1 MANSYTDFSLA
12 FSHFKNPK
20 VQLSSEYKYQHILS
34 LEGFRR
40 ANKEITS
47 WDNYEPTPLHS
58 FDDIAEDTGVSSI
71 FYKDEYSRFT
81 LKSFKA
87 LGGAYAVANL
97 LIKKLKEEG
106 INVNSSD
113 LISGVYKDH
122 TSKHTVC
129 CATDGN
135 HGRSVAWGAQQ
146 FGCNCEIYI
155 HRNVSEGREKA
166 IANYGALVNRI
177 KGNYDDSVRIAAE
190 VAESNGYTVVS
201 DTSYEGYTDIP
212 KDVMQGYTVMVDE
225 AMKQMNDTPTHV
237 FLQGGVGGFP
247 SAVVSFLQESLD
259 CPPIFVVV
267 EPVNADCLF
276 QSAVNG
282 KPTAVHGDLDTIMA
296 GLACGEVSVLAWSI
310 LENYAPHFITITDES
325 IPKAMQLLANRIP
338 PIIAGESAIT
348 GLAGFLIACNDV
360 ELKSKLMINENSKIL
375 LFGTEGDTDEEMYE
389 QLVGKSSEQVLSRV
403 K

>member
-58 FDDIAEDTGVSSI
+58 FDDMAEDTGVSSI

-106 INVNSSD
+106 INANSSD

-122 TSKHTVC
+122 TLKHTVC

-177 KGNYDDSVRIAAE
+177 KGNYDDSVRLAAE
-190 VAESNGYTVVS
+190 VAEQNGYTVVS

-296 GLACGEVSVLAWSI
+296 GLACGEVSVLAWLI
-310 LENYAPHFITITDES
+310 LENYAPHFMTITDES
-325 IPKAMQLLANRIP
+325 IPKAMQLLANRTP

-360 ELKSKLMINENSKIL
+360 ELKSKLKINENSKIL
-375 LFGTEGDTDEEMYE
+375 FFGTEGDTDEEMYE

>member
-1 MANSYTDFSLA
+1 MANHYSEFSLS
-12 FSHFKNPK
+12 FSHFVNPK
-20 VQLSSEYKYQHILS
+20 VQLGSEYKYQDILS
-34 LEGFRR
+34 LEGFEL
-40 ANKEITS
+40 ASKEITS
-47 WDNYEPTPLHS
+47 WDNYKPTPLHS
-58 FDDIAEDTGVSSI
+58 FDDIAQETGVSSV
-71 FYKDEYSRFT
+71 FYKDENTRFN

-97 LIKKLKEEG
+97 LIKKLKDEG
-106 INVNSSD
+106 IKANSSD
-113 LISGVYKDH
+113 LILGTYKDY
-122 TSKHTVC
+122 TSKLTVC

-155 HRNVSEGREKA
+155 HQNVSPGREKA
-166 IANYGALVNRI
+166 IAKYGALVNRI
-177 KGNYDDSVRIAAE
+177 DGNYDESVRIAAE
-190 VAESNGYTVVS
+190 VAELNGYTVVS

-225 AMKQMNDTPTHV
+225 AMKQMNVTPTHV

-282 KPTAVHGDLDTIMA
+282 EPTPIHGDLDTIMA

-310 LENYAPHFITITDES
+310 LESHVTHFMSITDES
-325 IPKAMQLLANRIP
+325 VPKTMQLLANRKT
-338 PIIAGESAIT
+338 PIVAGESAIT
-348 GLAGFLIACNDV
+348 GLAGYLIACNDSD
-360 ELKSKLMINENSKIL
+360 LKSKLMINENSKVL
-375 LFGTEGDTDEEMYE
+375 FFGTEGDTDEEMYE
-389 QLVGKSSEQVLSRV
+389 QLVGRSSEQVLNSL
-403 K
+403 

>member
-1 MANSYTDFSLA
+1 MANRYSEFSLS
-12 FSHFKNPK
+12 FSHFVNPK
-20 VQLSSEYKYQHILS
+20 VQLGSEYKYQDILS
-34 LEGFRR
+34 LEGFEL
-40 ANKEITS
+40 ASKEITS
-47 WDNYEPTPLHS
+47 WDNYKPTPLHS
-58 FDDIAEDTGVSSI
+58 FDDIAQETGVSSV
-71 FYKDEYSRFT
+71 FYKDENTRFN

-97 LIKKLKEEG
+97 LIKKLKDEG
-106 INVNSSD
+106 IKANSSD
-113 LISGVYKDH
+113 LILGTYKDY
-122 TSKHTVC
+122 TSKLTVC

-155 HRNVSEGREKA
+155 HQNVSPGREKA
-166 IANYGALVNRI
+166 IAKYGALVNRI
-177 KGNYDDSVRIAAE
+177 DGNYDESVRIAAE
-190 VAESNGYTVVS
+190 VAELNGYTVVS

-225 AMKQMNDTPTHV
+225 AMKQMNVTPTHV

-282 KPTAVHGDLDTIMA
+282 EPTPIHGDLDTIMA
-296 GLACGEVSVLAWSI
+296 GLACGEVSVLAWLI
-310 LENYAPHFITITDES
+310 LESHVTHFMSITDES
-325 IPKAMQLLANRIP
+325 VPKAMQLLANRKT
-338 PIIAGESAIT
+338 PIVAGESAIT
-348 GLAGFLIACNDV
+348 GLAGYLIACNDSD
-360 ELKSKLMINENSKIL
+360 LKSKLMINENSKVL
-375 LFGTEGDTDEEMYE
+375 FFGTEGDTDEEMYE
-389 QLVGKSSEQVLSRV
+389 QLVGRSSEQVLNSL
-403 K
+403 

>member
-1 MANSYTDFSLA
+1 MANRYSEFSLS
-12 FSHFKNPK
+12 FSHFVNPK
-20 VQLSSEYKYQHILS
+20 VQLGSEYKYQDILS
-34 LEGFRR
+34 LEGFEL
-40 ANKEITS
+40 ASKEITS
-47 WDNYEPTPLHS
+47 WDNYKPTPLHS
-58 FDDIAEDTGVSSI
+58 FDDIAQETGVSSV
-71 FYKDEYSRFT
+71 FYKDENTRFN

-97 LIKKLKEEG
+97 LIKKLKDEG
-106 INVNSSD
+106 IKANSSD
-113 LISGVYKDH
+113 LILGTYKDY
-122 TSKHTVC
+122 TSKLTVC

-155 HRNVSEGREKA
+155 HQNVSPGREKA
-166 IANYGALVNRI
+166 IAKYGALVNRI
-177 KGNYDDSVRIAAE
+177 DGNYDESVRIAAK

-225 AMKQMNDTPTHV
+225 AMKQMNVTPTHV

-282 KPTAVHGDLDTIMA
+282 EPTPIHGDLDTIMA

-310 LENYAPHFITITDES
+310 LESHVTHFMSITDES
-325 IPKAMQLLANRIP
+325 VPKAMQLLANRKT
-338 PIIAGESAIT
+338 PIVAGESAIT
-348 GLAGFLIACNDV
+348 GLAGYLIACNDSD
-360 ELKSKLMINENSKIL
+360 LKSKLMINENSKVL
-375 LFGTEGDTDEEMYE
+375 FFGTEGDTDEEMYE
-389 QLVGKSSEQVLSRV
+389 QLVGRSSEQVLNSL
-403 K
+403 

>member
-1 MANSYTDFSLA
+1 MANSYTDFSLS
-12 FSHFKNPK
+12 FSHFKNTK
-20 VQLSSEYKYQHILS
+20 VQLGSGYKHHDILS
-34 LEGFRR
+34 LEGFRL

-58 FDDIAEDTGVSSI
+58 FDDMAEDTGVSSI

-106 INVNSSD
+106 INANSSD

-177 KGNYDDSVRIAAE
+177 KGNYDDSVRLAAE
-190 VAESNGYTVVS
+190 VAEQNGYTVVS

-310 LENYAPHFITITDES
+310 LENYAPHFMTITDES
-325 IPKAMQLLANRIP
+325 IPKAMQLLANRTP

-348 GLAGFLIACNDV
+348 GLAGFLIACNDG

-375 LFGTEGDTDEEMYE
+375 FFGTEGDTDEEMYE

>member
-1 MANSYTDFSLA
+1 MANRYSEFSLS
-12 FSHFKNPK
+12 FSHFVNPK
-20 VQLSSEYKYQHILS
+20 VQLGSEYKYQDILS
-34 LEGFRR
+34 LEGFEL
-40 ANKEITS
+40 ASKEITS
-47 WDNYEPTPLHS
+47 WDNYKPTPLHS
-58 FDDIAEDTGVSSI
+58 FDDIAQETGVSSV
-71 FYKDEYSRFT
+71 FYKDENTRFN

-97 LIKKLKEEG
+97 LIKKLKDEG
-106 INVNSSD
+106 IKANSSD
-113 LISGVYKDH
+113 LILGTYKDY
-122 TSKHTVC
+122 TSKLTVC

-155 HRNVSEGREKA
+155 HQKVSPGREKA
-166 IANYGALVNRI
+166 IAKYGALVNRI
-177 KGNYDDSVRIAAE
+177 DGNYDESVRIAAE
-190 VAESNGYTVVS
+190 VAELNGYTVVS

-225 AMKQMNDTPTHV
+225 AMKQMNVTPTHV

-282 KPTAVHGDLDTIMA
+282 EPTPIHGDLDTIMA

-310 LENYAPHFITITDES
+310 LESHVTHFMSITDES
-325 IPKAMQLLANRIP
+325 VPKAMQLLANRKT
-338 PIIAGESAIT
+338 PIVAGESAIT
-348 GLAGFLIACNDV
+348 GLAGYLIACNDSD
-360 ELKSKLMINENSKIL
+360 LKSKLMINENSKVL
-375 LFGTEGDTDEEMYE
+375 FFGTEGDTDEEMYE
-389 QLVGKSSEQVLSRV
+389 QLVGRSSEQVLNSL
-403 K
+403 

>member
-1 MANSYTDFSLA
+1 MVNSYTDFSLS

-58 FDDIAEDTGVSSI
+58 FDDMAEDTGVSSI

-106 INVNSSD
+106 INANSSD

-310 LENYAPHFITITDES
+310 LENYAPHFMTITDES
-325 IPKAMQLLANRIP
+325 IPKVMQLLANRTP

-348 GLAGFLIACNDV
+348 GLAGFLIACNDG

-375 LFGTEGDTDEEMYE
+375 FFGTEGDTDEEMYE

>member
-1 MANSYTDFSLA
+1 MANSYTDFSLS
-12 FSHFKNPK
+12 FSHFKNTK
-20 VQLSSEYKYQHILS
+20 VQLDSGYKHHDILS
-34 LEGFRR
+34 LEGFRL

-47 WDNYEPTPLHS
+47 WDNYKPTPLHS
-58 FDDIAEDTGVSSI
+58 FNDLANETGVSSI
-71 FYKDEYSRFT
+71 FYKDESPRFS

-97 LIKKLKEEG
+97 LIEKLKEEG
-106 INVNSSD
+106 INANSSD
-113 LISGVYKDH
+113 LISRVYKDH

-282 KPTAVHGDLDTIMA
+282 KPTAVHGDLNTIMA

-310 LENYAPHFITITDES
+310 LENYAPHFMTITDES
-325 IPKAMQLLANRIP
+325 IPKAMQLLANRTP

-360 ELKSKLMINENSKIL
+360 ELKSKLKINENSKIL
-375 LFGTEGDTDEEMYE
+375 FFGTEGDTDEEMYE

>member
-1 MANSYTDFSLA
+1 MPNSYSDFALS
-12 FSHFKNPK
+12 FSHILNPK
-20 VQLSSEYKYQHILS
+20 VQSGAHYEHQDILS
-34 LEGFRR
+34 LEGFKL

-47 WDNYEPTPLHS
+47 WDNYKPTPLHS
-58 FDDIAEDTGVSSI
+58 FDDMAEGTGVASI
-71 FYKDEYSRFT
+71 FYKDENPRFT

-97 LIKKLKEEG
+97 LIQKLKEEG
-106 INVNSSD
+106 INANSSD
-113 LISGVYKDH
+113 LIKGTYRNK
-122 TSKHTVC
+122 TSELTVC

-155 HRNVSEGREKA
+155 HRNVSPGREKA
-166 IANYGALVNRI
+166 IAKYGAVVNRI

-190 VAESNGYTVVS
+190 VADSNGYTVVS

-225 AMKQMNDTPTHV
+225 AMKQMSDVPTHV

-247 SAVVSFLQESLD
+247 AAMVSFLQESLE

-276 QSAVNG
+276 QSAANG
-282 KPTAVHGDLDTIMA
+282 EPTAVHGDLDTIMA

-310 LENYAPHFITITDES
+310 LESHVPHFMSITDES
-325 IPKAMQLLANRIP
+325 IPKAMQLLANRET
-338 PIIAGESAIT
+338 PIVAGESAIT
-348 GLAGFLIACNDV
+348 GLGWIFNCL
-360 ELKSKLMINENSKIL
+360 
-375 LFGTEGDTDEEMYE
+375 
-389 QLVGKSSEQVLSRV
+389 
-403 K
+403 

>member
-1 MANSYTDFSLA
+1 MVNSYRDFLLS
-12 FSHFKNPK
+12 FSHFKNPGAK
-20 VQLSSEYKYQHILS
+20 SFEYKHQHILS
-34 LEGFRR
+34 LEGFRK

-47 WDNYEPTPLHS
+47 WDNYKPTPLYS
-58 FDDIAEDTGVSSI
+58 FSDMAKDTGVTSI
-71 FYKDEYSRFT
+71 LYKDENPRFS

-97 LIKKLKEEG
+97 LIKKLKELG
-106 INVNSSD
+106 IDANSSD
-113 LISGVYKDH
+113 LISGIYKDE
-122 TSKHTVC
+122 TSKFTVC

-166 IANYGALVNRI
+166 IAKYGAVVNRI
-177 KGNYDDSVRIAAE
+177 KGNYDDSVRVAAE
-190 VAESNGYTVVS
+190 VAESNNYTVVS

-225 AMKQMNDTPTHV
+225 TLKQMDDIPTHV

-247 SAVVSFLQESLD
+247 AAVVSFLVESLE
-259 CPPIFVVV
+259 CPPIFIVV

-276 QSAVNG
+276 KSAVNG
-282 KPTAVHGDLDTIMA
+282 EPTAIHGDLDTIMA

-310 LENYAPHFITITDES
+310 LESYTSHFMTITDES
-325 IPKAMQLLANRIP
+325 IPKTMQMLANRQIP
-338 PIIAGESAIT
+338 IVAGESAVT
-348 GLAGFLIACNDV
+348 GLAGFLIACNDSD
-360 ELKSKLMINENSKIL
+360 LKSKLMINENSKIL
-375 LFGTEGDTDEEMYE
+375 FFGTEGDTDEKMYE
-389 QLVGKSSEQVLSRV
+389 QLVGRSSEQVLSAL
-403 K
+403 

>member
-1 MANSYTDFSLA
+1 MANRYSEFSLS
-12 FSHFKNPK
+12 FSHFVNPK
-20 VQLSSEYKYQHILS
+20 VQLGSEYKYQDILS
-34 LEGFRR
+34 LEGFEL
-40 ANKEITS
+40 ASKEITS
-47 WDNYEPTPLHS
+47 WDNYKPTPLHS
-58 FDDIAEDTGVSSI
+58 FDDIAQETGVSSV
-71 FYKDEYSRFT
+71 FYKDENTRFN

-97 LIKKLKEEG
+97 LIKKLKDEG
-106 INVNSSD
+106 IKANSSD
-113 LISGVYKDH
+113 LILGTYKDY
-122 TSKHTVC
+122 TSKLTVC

-155 HRNVSEGREKA
+155 HQNVSPGREKA
-166 IANYGALVNRI
+166 IAKYGALVNRI
-177 KGNYDDSVRIAAE
+177 DGNYDESVRIAAK

-276 QSAVNG
+276 QSAANG
-282 KPTAVHGDLDTIMA
+282 EPTPIHGDLDTIMA

-310 LENYAPHFITITDES
+310 LESHVTHFMSITDES
-325 IPKAMQLLANRIP
+325 VPKAMQLLANRKT
-338 PIIAGESAIT
+338 PIVAGESAIT
-348 GLAGFLIACNDV
+348 GLAGYLIACNDSD
-360 ELKSKLMINENSKIL
+360 LKSKLMINENSKVL
-375 LFGTEGDTDEEMYE
+375 FFGTEGDTDEEMYE
-389 QLVGKSSEQVLSRV
+389 QLVGRSSEQVLNSL
-403 K
+403 

>member
-1 MANSYTDFSLA
+1 MANRYSEFSLS
-12 FSHFKNPK
+12 FSHFVNPK
-20 VQLSSEYKYQHILS
+20 VQLGSEYIHQDILS
-34 LEGFRR
+34 LEGFEL
-40 ANKEITS
+40 ANREITS
-47 WDNYEPTPLHS
+47 WDNYQPTPLHS
-58 FDDIAEDTGVSSI
+58 FDDIAQETGVSSV
-71 FYKDEYSRFT
+71 FYKDENTRFN

-97 LIKKLKEEG
+97 LIKKLKDEG
-106 INVNSSD
+106 IKANSSD
-113 LISGVYKDH
+113 LILGAYKDY
-122 TSKHTVC
+122 TSKLTVC

-155 HRNVSEGREKA
+155 HQNVSPGREKA
-166 IANYGALVNRI
+166 IAKYGALVNRI
-177 KGNYDDSVRIAAE
+177 DGNYDESVRIAAE
-190 VAESNGYTVVS
+190 VAELNGYTVVS
-201 DTSYEGYTDIP
+201 DTSYEGYIDIP

-259 CPPIFVVV
+259 YPPIFVVV

-282 KPTAVHGDLDTIMA
+282 EPTPIHGDLDTIMA

-310 LENYAPHFITITDES
+310 LESHVTHFMSITDES
-325 IPKAMQLLANRIP
+325 IPKAMQLLANRKT
-338 PIIAGESAIT
+338 PIVAGESAVT
-348 GLAGFLIACNDV
+348 GLAGYLIACNDSD
-360 ELKSKLMINENSKIL
+360 LKSKLMINENSKVL
-375 LFGTEGDTDEEMYE
+375 FFGTEGDTDEEMYE
-389 QLVGKSSEQVLSRV
+389 QLVGRSSEQVLNSL
-403 K
+403 

>member
-1 MANSYTDFSLA
+1 MVNSYSDFLLS
-12 FSHFKNPK
+12 FSHFKNLGAK
-20 VQLSSEYKYQHILS
+20 SFEYKHQHILS
-34 LEGFRR
+34 LEGFRK

-47 WDNYEPTPLHS
+47 WDNYKPTPLYS
-58 FDDIAEDTGVSSI
+58 FSDMAKDTGVTSI
-71 FYKDEYSRFT
+71 LYKDENPRFS

-97 LIKKLKEEG
+97 LIKKLKELG
-106 INVNSSD
+106 IDANSSD
-113 LISGVYKDH
+113 LISGIYKDE
-122 TSKHTVC
+122 TSKFTVC

-166 IANYGALVNRI
+166 IAKYGAVVNRI
-177 KGNYDDSVRIAAE
+177 KGNYDDSVRVAAE
-190 VAESNGYTVVS
+190 VAESNNYTVVS

-225 AMKQMNDTPTHV
+225 TLKQMDDIPTHV

-247 SAVVSFLQESLD
+247 AAVVSFLVESLE
-259 CPPIFVVV
+259 CPPLFIVV

-276 QSAVNG
+276 KSAVNG
-282 KPTAVHGDLDTIMA
+282 EPTAIHGDLDTIMA

-310 LENYAPHFITITDES
+310 LESYTSHFMTITDES
-325 IPKAMQLLANRIP
+325 IPKTMQLLANRQIP
-338 PIIAGESAIT
+338 IVAGESAVT
-348 GLAGFLIACNDV
+348 GLAGFLIACNDSD
-360 ELKSKLMINENSKIL
+360 LKSKLMINENSKIL
-375 LFGTEGDTDEEMYE
+375 FFGTEGDTDEKMYE
-389 QLVGKSSEQVLSRV
+389 QLVGRSSEQVLSAL
-403 K
+403 

>member
-1 MANSYTDFSLA
+1 MANRYSEFSLS
-12 FSHFKNPK
+12 FSHFVNPK
-20 VQLSSEYKYQHILS
+20 VQLGSEYKYQDILS
-34 LEGFRR
+34 LEGFEL

-47 WDNYEPTPLHS
+47 WDNYQPTPLHS
-58 FDDIAEDTGVSSI
+58 FDDIAQETGVSSV
-71 FYKDEYSRFT
+71 FYKDENTRFN

-97 LIKKLKEEG
+97 LIKKLKDEG
-106 INVNSSD
+106 IKANSSD
-113 LISGVYKDH
+113 LILGTYKDY
-122 TSKHTVC
+122 TSKLTVC

-155 HRNVSEGREKA
+155 HQNVSPGREKA
-166 IANYGALVNRI
+166 IAKYGALVNRI
-177 KGNYDDSVRIAAE
+177 DGNYDESVRIAAE
-190 VAESNGYTVVS
+190 VAELNGYTVVS

-225 AMKQMNDTPTHV
+225 AMKQMNVTPTHV

-282 KPTAVHGDLDTIMA
+282 EPTPIHGDLDTIMA

-310 LENYAPHFITITDES
+310 LESHVTHFMSITDES
-325 IPKAMQLLANRIP
+325 VPKAMQLLANRKT
-338 PIIAGESAIT
+338 PIVAGESAIT
-348 GLAGFLIACNDV
+348 GLAGYLIACNDSD
-360 ELKSKLMINENSKIL
+360 LKSKLMINENSKVL
-375 LFGTEGDTDEEMYE
+375 FFGTEGDTDEEMYE
-389 QLVGKSSEQVLSRV
+389 QLVGRSSEQVLNSL
-403 K
+403 

>member
-1 MANSYTDFSLA
+1 MANSYNDFSLS
-12 FSHFKNPK
+12 FSHFVNPNSHLGSDYEH
-20 VQLSSEYKYQHILS
+20 QDILS
-34 LEGFRR
+34 LDGFRL

-47 WDNYEPTPLHS
+47 WDNYLPTPLHS
-58 FDDIAEDTGVSSI
+58 FDDMAQDTGVSSI
-71 FYKDEYSRFT
+71 FYKDENPRFT

-106 INVNSSD
+106 INANSSD
-113 LISGVYKDH
+113 LISGKYKEY
-122 TSKHTVC
+122 TSNLTVC

-135 HGRSVAWGAQQ
+135 HGRSVAWGAEQ
-146 FGCNCEIYI
+146 FGCKCEIYI
-155 HRNVSEGREKA
+155 HRNVSQGRERA
-166 IANYGALVNRI
+166 IAKYGAIVNRI

-225 AMKQMNDTPTHV
+225 AIKQMNDMPTHV

-247 SAVVSFLQESLD
+247 AAVVSFLQESLD
-259 CPPIFVVV
+259 CPPIFIVV
-267 EPVNADCLF
+267 EPANADCLF

-282 KPTAVHGDLDTIMA
+282 EPTAVHGDLDTIMA

-310 LENYAPHFITITDES
+310 LESYVPHFMSITDES
-325 IPKAMQLLANRIP
+325 IPKAMQLLANRES
-338 PIIAGESAIT
+338 PIVAGESAIA
-348 GLAGFLIACNDV
+348 GLAGFLVACNDAN
-360 ELKSKLMINENSKIL
+360 LKSKLMINENSKIL
-375 LFGTEGDTDEEMYE
+375 FFGTEGDTDEEMYE
-389 QLVGKSSEQVLSRV
+389 QLVGKSSEEVL
-403 K
+403 KKLN

>member
-1 MANSYTDFSLA
+1 MANRYSEFSLS
-12 FSHFKNPK
+12 FSHFVNPK
-20 VQLSSEYKYQHILS
+20 VQLGSEYKYQDILS
-34 LEGFRR
+34 LEGFEL
-40 ANKEITS
+40 ASKEITS
-47 WDNYEPTPLHS
+47 WDNYKPTPLHS
-58 FDDIAEDTGVSSI
+58 FDDIAQETGVSSV
-71 FYKDEYSRFT
+71 FYKDENTRFN

-97 LIKKLKEEG
+97 LIKKLKDEG
-106 INVNSSD
+106 IKANSSD
-113 LISGVYKDH
+113 LILGTYKDY
-122 TSKHTVC
+122 TSKLTVC
-129 CATDGN
+129 YATDGN

-155 HRNVSEGREKA
+155 HQNVSPGREKA
-166 IANYGALVNRI
+166 IAKYGALVNRI
-177 KGNYDDSVRIAAE
+177 DGNYDESVRIAAE
-190 VAESNGYTVVS
+190 VAELNGYTVVS

-225 AMKQMNDTPTHV
+225 AMKQMNVTPTHV

-282 KPTAVHGDLDTIMA
+282 EPTPIHGDLDTIMA

-310 LENYAPHFITITDES
+310 LESHVTHFMSITDES
-325 IPKAMQLLANRIP
+325 VPKAMQLLANRKT
-338 PIIAGESAIT
+338 PIVAGESAIT
-348 GLAGFLIACNDV
+348 GLAGYLIACNDSD
-360 ELKSKLMINENSKIL
+360 LKSKLMINENSKVL
-375 LFGTEGDTDEEMYE
+375 FFGTEGDTDEEMYE
-389 QLVGKSSEQVLSRV
+389 QLVGRSSEQVLNSL
-403 K
+403 

>member
-1 MANSYTDFSLA
+1 MTKSYSDFSLS
-12 FSHFKNPK
+12 FSHFKNPSAK
-20 VQLSSEYKYQHILS
+20 NFDYKHQHILS
-34 LEGFRR
+34 LKGFEL

-47 WDNYEPTPLHS
+47 WDNYKPTPLHS
-58 FDDIAEDTGVSSI
+58 FSDMAKDTGVKSI
-71 FYKDEYSRFT
+71 LYKDENPRFS

-97 LIKKLKEEG
+97 LIKKLKELG
-106 INVNSSD
+106 IDANSSD
-113 LISGVYKDH
+113 LISGVYKKE
-122 TSKHTVC
+122 TSKLTVC

-155 HRNVSEGREKA
+155 HRNVSIGREKA
-166 IANYGALVNRI
+166 IAKYGALVNRI

-190 VAESNGYTVVS
+190 VAESNNYTVVS

-225 AMKQMNDTPTHV
+225 ALKQMGETPTHV

-247 SAVVSFLQESLD
+247 SAVVSFLVESLD
-259 CPPIFVVV
+259 CPPIFIVV

-282 KPTAVHGDLDTIMA
+282 EPTAVHGELDTIMA

-310 LENYAPHFITITDES
+310 LESYTSHFMTITDES
-325 IPKAMQLLANRIP
+325 IPKTMQLLANRET
-338 PIIAGESAIT
+338 PIVAGESAVT
-348 GLAGFLIACNDV
+348 GLAGFLIACNDSD
-360 ELKSKLMINENSKIL
+360 LKSKLMINENSKIL
-375 LFGTEGDTDEEMYE
+375 FFGTEGDTDEEMYE
-389 QLVGKSSEQVLSRV
+389 QLVGRSSEQVLSAP
-403 K
+403 

>member
-1 MANSYTDFSLA
+1 MANRYSEFSLS
-12 FSHFKNPK
+12 FSHFVNPK
-20 VQLSSEYKYQHILS
+20 VQLGSEYKYQDILS
-34 LEGFRR
+34 LEGFEL
-40 ANKEITS
+40 ASKEITS
-47 WDNYEPTPLHS
+47 WDNYKPTPLHS
-58 FDDIAEDTGVSSI
+58 FDDIAQETGVSSV
-71 FYKDEYSRFT
+71 FYKDENTRFN

-97 LIKKLKEEG
+97 LIKKLKDEG
-106 INVNSSD
+106 IKANSSD
-113 LISGVYKDH
+113 LILGTYKDY
-122 TSKHTVC
+122 TSKLTVC

-155 HRNVSEGREKA
+155 HQNVSPGREKA
-166 IANYGALVNRI
+166 IAKYGALVNRI
-177 KGNYDDSVRIAAE
+177 DGNYDESVRIAAK

-225 AMKQMNDTPTHV
+225 AMKQMNVTPTHV

-282 KPTAVHGDLDTIMA
+282 EPTTIHGDLDTIMA
-296 GLACGEVSVLAWSI
+296 GLACGEVSVLAWLI
-310 LENYAPHFITITDES
+310 LESHVTHFMSITDES
-325 IPKAMQLLANRIP
+325 VPKAMQLLANRKT
-338 PIIAGESAIT
+338 PIVAGESAIT
-348 GLAGFLIACNDV
+348 GLAGYLIACNDSD
-360 ELKSKLMINENSKIL
+360 LKSKLMINENSKVL
-375 LFGTEGDTDEEMYE
+375 FFGTEGDTDEEMYE
-389 QLVGKSSEQVLSRV
+389 QLVGRSSEQVLNSL
-403 K
+403 

>member
-1 MANSYTDFSLA
+1 MANRYSEFSLS
-12 FSHFKNPK
+12 FSHFVNPK
-20 VQLSSEYKYQHILS
+20 VQLGSEYKYQDILS
-34 LEGFRR
+34 LEGFEL
-40 ANKEITS
+40 ASKEITS
-47 WDNYEPTPLHS
+47 WDNYKPTPLHS
-58 FDDIAEDTGVSSI
+58 FDDIAQETGVSSV
-71 FYKDEYSRFT
+71 FYKDENTRFN

-97 LIKKLKEEG
+97 LIKKLKDEG
-106 INVNSSD
+106 IKANSSD
-113 LISGVYKDH
+113 LILGTYKDY
-122 TSKHTVC
+122 TSKLTVC

-155 HRNVSEGREKA
+155 HQNVSPGREKA
-166 IANYGALVNRI
+166 IAKYGALVNRI
-177 KGNYDDSVRIAAE
+177 DGNYDESVRIAAE

-225 AMKQMNDTPTHV
+225 AMKQMNVTPTHV

-282 KPTAVHGDLDTIMA
+282 EPTTIHGDLDTIMA

-310 LENYAPHFITITDES
+310 LESHVTHFMSITDES
-325 IPKAMQLLANRIP
+325 VPKAMQLLANRKT
-338 PIIAGESAIT
+338 PIVAGESAIT
-348 GLAGFLIACNDV
+348 GLAGYLIACNDSD
-360 ELKSKLMINENSKIL
+360 LKSKLMINENSKVL
-375 LFGTEGDTDEEMYE
+375 FFGTEGDTDEEMYE
-389 QLVGKSSEQVLSRV
+389 QLVGRSSEQVLNSL
-403 K
+403 

>member
-1 MANSYTDFSLA
+1 MANRYSEFSLS
-12 FSHFKNPK
+12 FSHFVNPK
-20 VQLSSEYKYQHILS
+20 VQLGSEYKYQDILS
-34 LEGFRR
+34 LEGFEL
-40 ANKEITS
+40 ASKEITS
-47 WDNYEPTPLHS
+47 WDNYKPTPLHS
-58 FDDIAEDTGVSSI
+58 FDDIAQETGVSSV
-71 FYKDEYSRFT
+71 FYKDENTRFN

-97 LIKKLKEEG
+97 LIKKLKDEG
-106 INVNSSD
+106 IKANSSD
-113 LISGVYKDH
+113 LILGTYKDY
-122 TSKHTVC
+122 TSKLTVC

-155 HRNVSEGREKA
+155 HQNVSPRREKA
-166 IANYGALVNRI
+166 IAKYGALVNRI
-177 KGNYDDSVRIAAE
+177 DGNYDESVRIAAE
-190 VAESNGYTVVS
+190 VAELNGYTVVS

-225 AMKQMNDTPTHV
+225 AMKQMNVTPTHV

-282 KPTAVHGDLDTIMA
+282 EPTPVHGDLDTIMA

-310 LENYAPHFITITDES
+310 LESHVTHFMSITDES
-325 IPKAMQLLANRIP
+325 VPKAMQLLANRKT
-338 PIIAGESAIT
+338 PIVAGESAIT
-348 GLAGFLIACNDV
+348 GLAGYLIACNDSD
-360 ELKSKLMINENSKIL
+360 LKSKLMINENSKVL
-375 LFGTEGDTDEEMYE
+375 FFGTEGDTDEEMYE
-389 QLVGKSSEQVLSRV
+389 QLVGRSSEQVLNSL
-403 K
+403 

>member
-1 MANSYTDFSLA
+1 MVNSYTDFSLS

-58 FDDIAEDTGVSSI
+58 FDDMAEDTGVSSI

-106 INVNSSD
+106 INANSSD

-122 TSKHTVC
+122 TLKHTVC

-190 VAESNGYTVVS
+190 VAEKNGYTVVS

-310 LENYAPHFITITDES
+310 LENYAPHFMTITDES
-325 IPKAMQLLANRIP
+325 IPKAMQLLANRTP

-348 GLAGFLIACNDV
+348 GLAGFLIACNDG

-375 LFGTEGDTDEEMYE
+375 FFGTEGDTDEEMYE
-389 QLVGKSSEQVLSRV
+389 QLVGKSSKQVLSRV